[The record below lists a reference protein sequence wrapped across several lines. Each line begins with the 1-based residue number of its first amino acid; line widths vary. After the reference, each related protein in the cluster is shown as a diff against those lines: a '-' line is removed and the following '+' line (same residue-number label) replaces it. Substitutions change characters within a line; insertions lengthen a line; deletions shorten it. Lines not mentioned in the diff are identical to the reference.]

1 MANNGAG
8 DGRVPDFVNYRRQH
22 SCISDGSC
30 EENIS
35 LISSIRELGNKLMKY
50 REFCQHI
57 ITTKVPEAERKAV
70 KKCFDDLESTGGEIY
85 FIYFL
90 NH

>member
-30 EENIS
+30 EENNS
-35 LISSIRELGNKLMKY
+35 LFSKLIKY
-50 REFCQHI
+50 DAHGR
-57 ITTKVPEAERKAV
+57 V
-70 KKCFDDLESTGGEIY
+70 L
-85 FIYFL
+85 
-90 NH
+90 